1 MPLGQITGELFGHLG
16 RLVSHFIFDLLLEI
30 VVKGVGYFICRLFS
44 KSVDP
49 DGVMV
54 LVTGI
59 LAWILIAAVTFLG
72 YSVVRENLFIDSCLD
87 SGGRY
92 DYKNKECISS
102 DLTII
107 KVPSKHIALRMVDNS
122 DFV

>member
-1 MPLGQITGELFGHLG
+1 MPLGQITGEIFGHVG

-30 VVKGVGYFICRLFS
+30 VVKGVGYVICRLFS

-59 LAWILIAAVTFLG
+59 LAWILIAVVTFLG

-87 SGGRY
+87 SGKRY

-102 DLTII
+102 DLSI
-107 KVPSKHIALRMVDNS
+107 KKAPSRHSPLRTVGNS